1 MSWLPQQRTMTPS
14 MMATRNALPLSNPST
29 LMYIR
34 QKTATAD
41 TETTASA
48 DVSSPKPQRDSMTA
62 RLSRK
67 MKGSFWSKKEKKQ
80 GAVVKDSRRT
90 AFTHHHHQPT
100 KMNAHTRFALP
111 VNTHGNLKYL
121 HGKAQENT
129 DVNTAN
135 ADKSDVALTATKQRR
150 DSSSAKF
157 SQKMKMLFPGKKLQE
172 KSTLSEEE
180 ESERKRSTMSQLVG
194 SHATVQMA
202 VSISLSA
209 PRSTRMATRASP
221 RASVSVSSVP
231 TASSAPQRRRPRNN
245 GPLKG
250 VVAMVDVRV
259 GADAQIDCSDVVARK
274 LRELG
279 ASTVKRLSPKLTH
292 MVLSHFTPVWK
303 GKIAKWQDGGGSM
316 AVAATRFE
324 LKIVS
329 QLWVNACYV
338 SKKRMDERPFFPVSQ
353 QNIMEN
359 AVNIAKPKLKRR
371 QSLGAEASKVLDTEK
386 QGAETTNTKKTDA
399 NTETESNAANVAEAA
414 APASTFKINK
424 ALNGTRRKRRA
435 LSMEPMTSDAILKML
450 GTTEPT
456 KEEVQFS
463 TPKKQPIRSKSVS
476 SSAKRRRTLNGP
488 PTQQDEDEVTASQAS
503 GIVAESESENE
514 VEDDIKEKMNEIIVI
529 PDSQASQPSPA
540 PPKKEQKSP
549 MVLSGS
555 SSTPTTSSGDFTI
568 GTPDSNKKQPTAREL
583 RRRNR
588 NSLSYGGGLTL
599 KSGIWSCAACGCS
612 NPRTRRFCTG
622 CQASRG
628 SLKSPGAD
636 SIATAS
642 PATVASTTTEVPL
655 TPLTPNATT
664 STPSTPKTK
673 TPTSKRKPRTPGS
686 ANSLKTP
693 ASSPSVLERTPRSL
707 TRPTASSAAKART
720 PSPAVS
726 RVTRST
732 TRGATPSPATR
743 SRTQSPATRN
753 SSSKP
758 QTTRSSST
766 TRSSLASASVSV
778 DVPKPPVKKAQR
790 KLPTKTPSS
799 AAKLPQSAA
808 KKRARPPVS
817 TSNIT
822 TPVVKKARV
831 DSNKEN
837 TLDKHMAT
845 PGSVSGFMRK
855 HREVNSTPIPMAM
868 SFSSTTSRKTPRKA
882 ARNVFGITGVSAE
895 ARGVLQCA
903 IHAIDANM
911 ANEPGYRKARVAKSV
926 DYAAGVTHLIVGKDT
941 RRTIKVLFAIARGS
955 WIVTEDWAFSSLDQ
969 ERWLPEEDFEIAMF
983 ANKYSREHPESRQ
996 IFKGTKFFVGSNVEP
1011 SREVLQSLIQVAGG
1025 EICNQISVADVC
1037 ICGDA
1042 SLFRRAQRTGIRVVT
1057 SKWVFDSIAT
1067 MKLEDDAKYAF
1078 TEAFGTPA
1086 KTPSKRRAADSFGTP
1101 AYTPAKS
1108 RRAAT
1113 SGLESH
1119 STVPE

>member
-1 MSWLPQQRTMTPS
+1 M
-14 MMATRNALPLSNPST
+14 
-29 LMYIR
+29 
-34 QKTATAD
+34 
-41 TETTASA
+41 
-48 DVSSPKPQRDSMTA
+48 
-62 RLSRK
+62 
-67 MKGSFWSKKEKKQ
+67 
-80 GAVVKDSRRT
+80 
-90 AFTHHHHQPT
+90 
-100 KMNAHTRFALP
+100 
-111 VNTHGNLKYL
+111 
-121 HGKAQENT
+121 
-129 DVNTAN
+129 
-135 ADKSDVALTATKQRR
+135 VA
-150 DSSSAKF
+150 
-157 SQKMKMLFPGKKLQE
+157 
-172 KSTLSEEE
+172 
-180 ESERKRSTMSQLVG
+180 
-194 SHATVQMA
+194 A
-202 VSISLSA
+202 VSNSLSA

-221 RASVSVSSVP
+221 RASGSVSAAP

-353 QNIMEN
+353 QNIMETT
-359 AVNIAKPKLKRR
+359 VNTAKPKLKRR
-371 QSLGAEASKVLDTEK
+371 KSLGAEASKALDTEK

-399 NTETESNAANVAEAA
+399 KTGTDSNAVNVAETA

-450 GTTEPT
+450 GTTEPAQ
-456 KEEVQFS
+456 EAVQFS

-514 VEDDIKEKMNEIIVI
+514 VEDDIKEKMNDIIVI

-540 PPKKEQKSP
+540 PLKKEQKSP

-555 SSTPTTSSGDFTI
+555 SSTPTTSSGDFNI
-568 GTPDSNKKQPTAREL
+568 GTPDDDSSSKQPTAREL

-612 NPRTRRFCTG
+612 NPRTRRFCTD

-628 SLKSPGAD
+628 SLISPGSD
-636 SIATAS
+636 SIAIAS
-642 PATVASTTTEVPL
+642 PATAASTTTELPM
-655 TPLTPNATT
+655 TPLTPNATV

-673 TPTSKRKPRTPGS
+673 TPTPKTKPRTPGS

-726 RVTRST
+726 RMTRST
-732 TRGATPSPATR
+732 TRSATPSPATR
-743 SRTQSPATRN
+743 SRTQSPATRS

-758 QTTRSSST
+758 PSTRSLST
-766 TRSSLASASVSV
+766 ARSSLASASVSV

-790 KLPTKTPSS
+790 KLPTTTPSS
-799 AAKLPQSAA
+799 AVKLPQSAA

-817 TSNIT
+817 NGSIT
-822 TPVVKKARV
+822 TPVVKKARL

-837 TLDKHMAT
+837 KVDKQLAT

-855 HREVNSTPIPMAM
+855 HSEVNSTPIPMAM
-868 SFSSTTSRKTPRKA
+868 SFSSTTTRKTPRKA
-882 ARNVFGITGVSAE
+882 PRNVFGITGVSAE

-911 ANEPGYRKARVAKSV
+911 ANEPGYRKARVVKNV
-926 DYAAGVTHLIVGKDT
+926 DNAAGVTHLIVGKDA
-941 RRTIKVLFAIARGS
+941 RRTIKVLFAIARGA
-955 WIVTEDWAFSSLDQ
+955 WIVTEDWAFSSLEQ

-1011 SREVLQSLIQVAGG
+1011 SREMLQSLIQVAGG

-1078 TEAFGTPA
+1078 TESFGTPA

-1101 AYTPAKS
+1101 THTPAKN

-1113 SGLESH
+1113 LGLEAH

>member
-1 MSWLPQQRTMTPS
+1 M
-14 MMATRNALPLSNPST
+14 
-29 LMYIR
+29 
-34 QKTATAD
+34 
-41 TETTASA
+41 
-48 DVSSPKPQRDSMTA
+48 
-62 RLSRK
+62 
-67 MKGSFWSKKEKKQ
+67 
-80 GAVVKDSRRT
+80 
-90 AFTHHHHQPT
+90 
-100 KMNAHTRFALP
+100 
-111 VNTHGNLKYL
+111 
-121 HGKAQENT
+121 
-129 DVNTAN
+129 
-135 ADKSDVALTATKQRR
+135 VA
-150 DSSSAKF
+150 
-157 SQKMKMLFPGKKLQE
+157 
-172 KSTLSEEE
+172 
-180 ESERKRSTMSQLVG
+180 
-194 SHATVQMA
+194 A

-221 RASVSVSSVP
+221 RASGSVSSVPTAVP

-292 MVLSHFTPVWK
+292 IVLSHFTPVWK
-303 GKIAKWQDGGGSM
+303 GKIAKWQDGGSSM

-359 AVNIAKPKLKRR
+359 VVNTAKPKLKRR
-371 QSLGAEASKVLDTEK
+371 QSLGTEASKALDTEK
-386 QGAETTNTKKTDA
+386 QGAETTDTKKTEAKAETDS
-399 NTETESNAANVAEAA
+399 NTIDVTEAA

-450 GTTEPT
+450 GTTEPAQ
-456 KEEVQFS
+456 EAVQFS

-488 PTQQDEDEVTASQAS
+488 PTQQDEDEVTVSQAS

-514 VEDDIKEKMNEIIVI
+514 IEDDIKEKMNEIIVI
-529 PDSQASQPSPA
+529 QDSQASQPSPA
-540 PPKKEQKSP
+540 PQKSP
-549 MVLSGS
+549 VVLSGS

-568 GTPDSNKKQPTAREL
+568 GTPDDDSSKKQPTAREL

-612 NPRTRRFCTG
+612 NPRTRRFCTD

-628 SLKSPGAD
+628 SLKSPDAD
-636 SIATAS
+636 STAAAS
-642 PATVASTTTEVPL
+642 PAAGTSTTTELPM
-655 TPLTPNATT
+655 TPLTQTVSA
-664 STPSTPKTK
+664 PSTPKTK
-673 TPTSKRKPRTPGS
+673 TPTPKTKPRTPGS
-686 ANSLKTP
+686 TNSLKTP
-693 ASSPSVLERTPRSL
+693 ARSPSVLERTPRSL
-707 TRPTASSAAKART
+707 TRATASSAAKART

-726 RVTRST
+726 RVTRSA
-732 TRGATPSPATR
+732 TRSATPSPASR
-743 SRTQSPATRN
+743 SRTQSPATRS

-766 TRSSLASASVSV
+766 ARSSLASASVSV

-790 KLPTKTPSS
+790 KLPTTTPSS

-808 KKRARPPVS
+808 MKRARPPVS
-817 TSNIT
+817 NSSIT
-822 TPVVKKARV
+822 TPIVKKARL

-845 PGSVSGFMRK
+845 PGSVSGFVRK

-868 SFSSTTSRKTPRKA
+868 SFSSTTRKTPRKT

-941 RRTIKVLFAIARGS
+941 RRTIKVLFAIARGA

-1025 EICNQISVADVC
+1025 EVCNQISVADVC

-1067 MKLEDDAKYAF
+1067 MKLGDDAKYAF

-1101 AYTPAKS
+1101 AHTPAKN

-1113 SGLESH
+1113 SGLEVH